1 MEDWIFRILCIGMI
15 ILSLKYCASK
25 YKKEDSENWKQR
37 LIKKFGL
44 LLSLSILIFL
54 IILKLIQK
62 L

>member
-15 ILSLKYCASK
+15 ILNLKYWASK
-25 YKKEDSENWKQR
+25 YKKDSKNWKQR

-54 IILKLIQK
+54 IILSYIY
-62 L
+62 

>member
-25 YKKEDSENWKQR
+25 YKKEDWKQR